1 MCVCAEGTLQTQGM
15 GADGGS
21 NEAGLRRAAVEQR
34 SAGPHLGKK
43 WSQEVSGR

>member
-15 GADGGS
+15 GAD
-21 NEAGLRRAAVEQR
+21 EAGLRRAAVEQR